1 MLAKKE
7 NQKHSIDAASLDT
20 GKVLAMVKGVGRI
33 NQTGKREWIEDR
45 LLNTILETG
54 ALELKPHSSAHLTWQ
69 VIEDQANEFVTLITQ
84 DGPHKTE
91 PFIAEL
97 LNTGVSVDSIV
108 LDLIP
113 RIARKLGEQWES
125 DSLSFT
131 EITIATGR
139 LQKLIYSLDHF
150 FQETRAH
157 APTAHSIF
165 VSASPG
171 SHHTLGPLILSNY
184 FTWAGWNVHSES
196 RPTQAGIEALIA
208 SQKLTAIAIT
218 AIAISVADYDQL
230 DQLPNLIQSIRNKS
244 LNPEI
249 IVLTGG
255 SLYNSDAMSF
265 GHIKADIKS
274 NTPEEA
280 LHQLNRIL
288 NITTELGNTTNS
300 AYHN

>member
-7 NQKHSIDAASLDT
+7 NQKQSIDTSSLDT

-33 NQTGKREWIEDR
+33 NQIGKRDWIEDR

-69 VIEDQANEFVTLITQ
+69 IIEDQANEFVTLITR
-84 DGPHKTE
+84 DGPQKTE

-97 LNTGVSVDSIV
+97 LNIGVSVDTIV

-113 RIARKLGEQWES
+113 RIARKLGDQWVS

-131 EITIATGR
+131 EVTIATGR
-139 LQKLIYSLDHF
+139 LQKLIYSLDHL
-150 FQETRAH
+150 FQETRTH

-196 RPTQAGIEALIA
+196 TPTQEGIQARVA
-208 SQKLTAIAIT
+208 NQKLT

-230 DQLPNLIQSIRNKS
+230 DQLPKLIQSIRNKS
-244 LNPEI
+244 LNPAI

-288 NITTELGNTTNS
+288 NITNDVGNTAS
-300 AYHN
+300 AQHN

>member
-7 NQKHSIDAASLDT
+7 NQKQSIDTSSLDT

-33 NQTGKREWIEDR
+33 NQTGKRDWIEDR

-69 VIEDQANEFVTLITQ
+69 IIEDQANEFVTLITR
-84 DGPHKTE
+84 DGPQKTE

-97 LNTGVSVDSIV
+97 LNIGVSVDAIV

-113 RIARKLGEQWES
+113 RIARKLGDQWVS

-131 EITIATGR
+131 EVTIATGR
-139 LQKLIYSLDHF
+139 LQKLIYSLDHL
-150 FQETRAH
+150 FQETRTH

-196 RPTQAGIEALIA
+196 TPTQEGIQACVA
-208 SQKLTAIAIT
+208 NQKLT

-230 DQLPNLIQSIRNKS
+230 DQLPKLIQSIRNKS
-244 LNPEI
+244 LNQAI

-288 NITTELGNTTNS
+288 NITNDVGNTAS
-300 AYHN
+300 AQHN

>member
-7 NQKHSIDAASLDT
+7 NQQASTEAPALDT
-20 GKVLAMVKGVGRI
+20 GKVLAMVKGIGRV
-33 NQTGKREWIEDR
+33 NQTGNRDWIEDR

-54 ALELKPHSSAHLTWQ
+54 ALELKPHSSAHLAWQ
-69 VIEDQANEFVTLITQ
+69 TIEDRADDFVALITR
-84 DGPHKTE
+84 DGPQKTE
-91 PFIAEL
+91 QYIAEL
-97 LNTGVSVDSIV
+97 LNLGMGVDSIV
-108 LDLIP
+108 LELIP
-113 RIARKLGEQWES
+113 RIARKLGDQWVS
-125 DSLSFT
+125 DNLSFT
-131 EITIATGR
+131 EVTIATGR
-139 LQKLIYSLDHF
+139 LQKLIYSLDHL
-150 FQETRAH
+150 FQETRTH

-184 FTWAGWNVHSES
+184 FTWAGWNVHNES
-196 RPTQAGIEALIA
+196 TPTQEGIQARVA
-208 SQKLTAIAIT
+208 NQKLT

-230 DQLPNLIQSIRNKS
+230 DQLPVLIQSIRNKS
-244 LNPEI
+244 LNPAI

-288 NITTELGNTTNS
+288 NVTNDVGNTAS
-300 AYHN
+300 AQHN

>member
-7 NQKHSIDAASLDT
+7 NQKQSIDTSSLDT

-33 NQTGKREWIEDR
+33 NQTGKRDWIEDR

-69 VIEDQANEFVTLITQ
+69 IIEDQANEFVTLITR
-84 DGPHKTE
+84 DGPQKTE

-97 LNTGVSVDSIV
+97 LNIGVSVDTIV

-113 RIARKLGEQWES
+113 RIARKLGDQWVS

-131 EITIATGR
+131 EVTIATGR
-139 LQKLIYSLDHF
+139 LQKLIYGLDHL
-150 FQETRAH
+150 FQETRTH

-196 RPTQAGIEALIA
+196 TPTQEGIQARVA
-208 SQKLTAIAIT
+208 NQKLT

-230 DQLPNLIQSIRNKS
+230 DQLPKLIQSIRNKS
-244 LNPEI
+244 LNPAI

-288 NITTELGNTTNS
+288 NITNDVGNTAS
-300 AYHN
+300 AQHN